1 MHDELWIEH
10 ASSPHDIPG
19 KELGLTPMHIK
30 TKPHSV
36 QTVSSITEPQIL
48 PPKPDPANTVHQAEA
63 TSANHPLLER
73 SPNAESGDFVVLS
86 RFTAAKM
93 ADEAKQAFRQRPHRV
108 DSAPGFVRMEVLS
121 PCDCPNEFW
130 LFTYWKDEP
139 SYRAWHHSH
148 LYKESHEGIPK
159 GLRLVPKSVSIRLF
173 EHVAS

>member
-1 MHDELWIEH
+1 MQ
-10 ASSPHDIPG
+10 
-19 KELGLTPMHIK
+19 IK
-30 TKPHSV
+30 SNLDYVLNVHTS
-36 QTVSSITEPQIL
+36 TESH
-48 PPKPDPANTVHQAEA
+48 VHQPRDC
-63 TSANHPLLER
+63 SAKTAHRPDLSSEDNPLQEC

-86 RFTAAKM
+86 RFTAAEM

-108 DSAPGFVRMEVLS
+108 DSAHGFVRMEVLS
-121 PCDCPNEFW
+121 PFDCPNEFW

-159 GLRLVPKSVSIRLF
+159 GLRLVPKCVSIRLF